1 MKFSVSD
8 LLDQLRGESVL
19 PVADLEKKLALR
31 SAVDKAQLA
40 LALQALEKVGILE
53 SAESGVSRAANEEV
67 FEARLRC
74 SSKGF
79 CFALREAGGELSLIH
94 I

>member
-31 SAVDKAQLA
+31 SAADKAQLA

-67 FEARLRC
+67 FDTDSA
-74 SSKGF
+74 
-79 CFALREAGGELSLIH
+79 
-94 I
+94 

>member
-19 PVADLEKKLALR
+19 PVEDLEKKLALKT
-31 SAVDKAQLA
+31 AVEKSQLS
-40 LALQALEKVGILE
+40 LALQALERVGVLQ
-53 SAESGVSRAANEEV
+53 
-67 FEARLRC
+67 
-74 SSKGF
+74 
-79 CFALREAGGELSLIH
+79 LSLIH